1 MKGKKIAALLLAG
14 CMAVT
19 ALSGCGMDKDAI
31 VATMDGQEVT
41 LGVANFLC
49 RYQQAESDDMYSY
62 YAYYYGYDFVWS
74 EDLYSSG
81 STTQEDLKESVMDE
95 LHTLYTLKL
104 HMDDYGVE
112 ITEEDE
118 AAIAEA
124 AEAFMESN
132 SEEAIE
138 LLGATQEIVEEVLT
152 LYTIQ
157 YRMYEEIIKGADTE
171 VSDEEANM
179 RGYTYV
185 SQYLLGYY
193 DDDYNLNE
201 YTEDEQ
207 AEFAENFEAM
217 EAAIADGEDYD
228 TVVEEYGYTTSTNTY
243 AADDDSLDE
252 DLIATLD
259 ELAEGESAM
268 VTTDYYLYLVRLDS
282 ETDEEATEENRQSII
297 EERQEDYYAEIVE
310 GWQEDDG
317 WTVKAKVL
325 KKIQFE
331 NLFTTVSES
340 TETESVEDTEG
351 TEAVETTEGT
361 EAEETTEGTEAVETT
376 EGTETVDGTE

>member
-1 MKGKKIAALLLAG
+1 MKGKKMAALLLAG

-19 ALSGCGMDKDAI
+19 ALSGCGIDKDAI
-31 VATMDGQEVT
+31 VATMDGQDVT

-49 RYQQAESDDMYSY
+49 RYQQAEMDDTYSY
-62 YAYYYGYDFVWS
+62 YASYYGYDFVWS

-104 HMDDYGVE
+104 HMDEYGVE

-118 AAIAEA
+118 AAISEA
-124 AEAFMESN
+124 AEAFMAAN
-132 SEEAIE
+132 TEEAIE

-157 YRMYEEIIKGADTE
+157 SRMYDEIIEGADTD

-179 RGYTYV
+179 RGYTYI

-207 AEFAENFEAM
+207 AEFTEDFEAM
-217 EAAIADGEDYD
+217 EAAIADGGDYD
-228 TVVEEYGYTTSTNTY
+228 TVIEEYGYTANTNTY

-252 DLIATLD
+252 DLIAALD
-259 ELAEGESAM
+259 ELAEGEVAM

-297 EERQEDYYAEIVE
+297 EERQEDYYAQTIED
-310 GWQEDDG
+310 WQEDDG
-317 WTVKAKVL
+317 WTVKSKVL

-340 TETESVEDTEG
+340 TESESEAAEDTEG
-351 TEAVETTEGT
+351 TETTEGT
-361 EAEETTEGTEAVETT
+361 ESAEGTESVVDTEGTEAA
-376 EGTETVDGTE
+376 DGTE